1 MKKSISMLLAASMV
15 GSMLAGCGGAAST
28 STAESTASST
38 EAASTASEA
47 ASGTTSDEPVT
58 LKLSTWDNTSNT
70 TVSDT
75 VAAFEA
81 EHPNINVEIIDI
93 PSADYT
99 TKLSV
104 MLNGGSDLDVFYV
117 KDSDTTKSLVDKG
130 QLADLTDRIA
140 ADGVDLAAY
149 NGLAENFAF
158 DGKQYALP
166 ARTDFYVMYY
176 NKDVFDAAGV
186 EYPSNDWTWTDFEE
200 TAKKLTS
207 GDGANKTYGAFIHT
221 WQACVENWGVQDGKH
236 TIMDYDTGYDFFKPY
251 YDMAIRMQDDGTI
264 QDYGTLK
271 TGNIHYSGPFAQ
283 GTVGMMPM
291 GTWFMATMIQKVKDG
306 ESNVNWGVATLPHPD
321 GVEAGYTVGST
332 TPIAINAAS
341 DKQDAAW
348 ELVKF
353 ITGEEGAACYAKTG
367 AIPGRADSAAI
378 AEIAKMDGMPEG
390 VADALAVKNISLDR
404 PITDKVGEINQM
416 LGEEHSLIMLGELSV
431 DDGLAEMAER
441 AAEIMG

>member
-15 GSMLAGCGGAAST
+15 GTMLAGCGAPASSASTAAPTDAAS
-28 STAESTASST
+28 STT
-38 EAASTASEA
+38 EAASA
-47 ASGTTSDEPVT
+47 ADTSGEPVT
-58 LKLSTWDNTSNT
+58 LKLATWDNTSNT

-75 VAAFEA
+75 VAAFETA
-81 EHPNINVEIIDI
+81 NPNIKVEIIDI

-104 MLNGGSDLDVFYV
+104 MLNGGSDLDAFYI
-117 KDSDTTKSLVDKG
+117 KDGDTAKSLVEKG
-130 QLADLTDRIA
+130 QLADMSDYIS
-140 ADGVDLAAY
+140 ADGVNLADY
-149 NGLAENFAF
+149 NGLAENFSF

-176 NKDVFDAAGV
+176 NKDIFDAAGV
-186 EYPSNDWTWTDFEE
+186 EYPSNDWTWEEFEE

-207 GDGANKTYGAFIHT
+207 GEGANKTYGAFFHT
-221 WQACVENWGVQDGKH
+221 WQACVENWGVQDGKN
-236 TIMDYDTGYDFFKPY
+236 TIMDYENGYDFFKPY
-251 YDMAIRMQDDGTI
+251 YDMVIRMQDEGTV

-283 GTVGMMPM
+283 GTVAMMPM
-291 GTWFMATMIQKVKDG
+291 GTWFMATMIQKVNDG
-306 ESNVNWGVATLPHPD
+306 ESTVNWGIAALPHAD
-321 GVEAGYTVGST
+321 GVEAGYTVGSM

-341 DKQDAAW
+341 EKQDAAW

-367 AIPGRADSAAI
+367 AIPGRSNADAI

-390 VADALAVKNISLDR
+390 AAEALTVKNIALDR
-404 PITDKVGEINQM
+404 PITDKVSEINQM

-441 AAEIMG
+441 AAEILG

>member
-15 GSMLAGCGGAAST
+15 STMLAGCGAA
-28 STAESTASST
+28 ASST
-38 EAASTASEA
+38 PSAVSSSGEAAPSA
-47 ASGTTSDEPVT
+47 AAAESVT
-58 LKLSTWDNTSNT
+58 LKLATWDNTSNNVVT
-70 TVSDT
+70 DA

-81 EHPNINVEIIDI
+81 ANPNIKVEIIDI

-104 MLNGGSDLDVFYV
+104 MLNGGSDVDAFYI
-117 KDSDTTKSLVDKG
+117 KDGDTAKSLVEKG
-130 QLADLTDRIA
+130 QLADMSSYIA
-140 ADGVDLAAY
+140 ADGVNLADY
-149 NGLAENFAF
+149 NGLAENFSF

-176 NKDVFDAAGV
+176 NKDLFDAANV
-186 EYPSNDWTWTDFEE
+186 AYPTNDWTWTDFEE

-207 GDGANKTYGAFIHT
+207 GEGANKIYGAAFHT
-221 WQACVENWGVQDGKH
+221 WQACIQNWGVQDGKH

-251 YDMAIRMQDDGTI
+251 YEMVLRMQDEGTV

-283 GTVGMMPM
+283 GTVGMLPM
-291 GTWFMATMIQKVKDG
+291 GSWFISTMIQKVKDG
-306 ESNVNWGVATLPHPD
+306 ESNVNWGIATLPHAE
-321 GVEAGYTVGST
+321 GVEAGYTVGSM
-332 TPIAINAAS
+332 TPLAINAAS

-353 ITGEEGAACYAKTG
+353 ITGEEGAASYAKNG
-367 AIPGRADSAAI
+367 AIPGRSNAEAI
-378 AEIAKMDGMPEG
+378 AEIAEMEGMP
-390 VADALAVKNISLDR
+390 ADAAEALTVKNISLDR
-404 PITDKVGEINQM
+404 PITDKVGEVNQM

-431 DDGLAEMAER
+431 DEGLAEMAER
-441 AAEIMG
+441 AAEIVG

>member
-15 GSMLAGCGGAAST
+15 GTMLAGCGAPASSASTAAPTDAAS
-28 STAESTASST
+28 STT
-38 EAASTASEA
+38 EAASA
-47 ASGTTSDEPVT
+47 ADTSSEPVT
-58 LKLSTWDNTSNT
+58 LKLATWDNTSNT

-81 EHPNINVEIIDI
+81 ANPNIKVEIIDI

-104 MLNGGSDLDVFYV
+104 MLNGGSDVDAFYI
-117 KDSDTTKSLVDKG
+117 KDGDTAKSLVEKG
-130 QLADLTDRIA
+130 QLADMSDYIS
-140 ADGVDLAAY
+140 ADGVNLADY
-149 NGLAENFAF
+149 NGLAENFTF

-176 NKDVFDAAGV
+176 NKDIFDAAGV
-186 EYPSNDWTWTDFEE
+186 EYPSNDWTWEEFEE

-207 GDGANKTYGAFIHT
+207 GEGANKTYGAFFHT
-221 WQACVENWGVQDGKH
+221 WQACVENWGVQDGKN
-236 TIMDYDTGYDFFKPY
+236 TIMDYENGYDFFKPY
-251 YDMAIRMQDDGTI
+251 YDMVIRMQDEGTV

-283 GTVGMMPM
+283 GTVAMMPM
-291 GTWFMATMIQKVKDG
+291 GTWFMATMIQKVNDG
-306 ESNVNWGVATLPHPD
+306 ESTVNWGIAALPHAD
-321 GVEAGYTVGST
+321 GVEAGYTVGSM

-341 DKQDAAW
+341 EKQDAAW

-367 AIPGRADSAAI
+367 AIPGRSNADAI

-390 VADALAVKNISLDR
+390 AAEALTVKNIALDR
-404 PITDKVGEINQM
+404 PITDKVSEINQM

-441 AAEIMG
+441 AAEILG

>member
-1 MKKSISMLLAASMV
+1 MKRSISMLLAASMV
-15 GSMLAGCGGAAST
+15 GTMLAGCGASAPSSSAAASSEAST
-28 STAESTASST
+28 STAAAPES
-38 EAASTASEA
+38 
-47 ASGTTSDEPVT
+47 VT
-58 LKLSTWDNTSNT
+58 LKLATWDNTSNNVVT
-70 TVSDT
+70 DA

-81 EHPNINVEIIDI
+81 ANPNIKVEIIDI

-104 MLNGGSDLDVFYV
+104 MLNGGSDVDAFYI
-117 KDSDTTKSLVDKG
+117 KDGDTAKSLVEKG
-130 QLADLTDRIA
+130 QLADLSSYITTDGI
-140 ADGVDLAAY
+140 DLAAY
-149 NGLAENFAF
+149 NGLAENFSF

-176 NKDVFDAAGV
+176 NKDIFDAAGV
-186 EYPSNDWTWTDFEE
+186 AYPTNDWTWDEFEE

-207 GDGANKTYGAFIHT
+207 GEGANKIYGAAFHT
-221 WQACVENWGVQDGKH
+221 WQACIQNWGVQDGKH

-251 YDMAIRMQDDGTI
+251 YEMALRMQDEGTV

-291 GTWFMATMIQKVKDG
+291 GTWFMSVMIQKVKDG
-306 ESNVNWGVATLPHPD
+306 ESNVNWGIATLPHAE
-321 GVEAGYTVGST
+321 GVEAGYTVGSM
-332 TPIAINAAS
+332 TPLAINAAS

-353 ITGEEGAACYAKTG
+353 ITGEEGAASYAKNG
-367 AIPGRADSAAI
+367 AIPGRSDADAI
-378 AEIAKMDGMPEG
+378 AEIAKMEGMP
-390 VADALAVKNISLDR
+390 ADAAEALTVKNISLDR
-404 PITDKVGEINQM
+404 PITDKVGEVNQM

-431 DDGLAEMAER
+431 DEGLAEMAER
-441 AAEIMG
+441 AAEIVG

>member
-15 GSMLAGCGGAAST
+15 STMLAGCGAA
-28 STAESTASST
+28 ASST
-38 EAASTASEA
+38 PSAVSSSGEAAPSA
-47 ASGTTSDEPVT
+47 AAAESVT
-58 LKLSTWDNTSNT
+58 LKLATWDNTSNNVVT
-70 TVSDT
+70 DA

-81 EHPNINVEIIDI
+81 ANPNIKVEIIDI

-104 MLNGGSDLDVFYV
+104 MLNGGSDVDAFYI
-117 KDSDTTKSLVDKG
+117 KDGDTAKSLVEKG
-130 QLADLTDRIA
+130 QLADMSSYIA
-140 ADGVDLAAY
+140 ADGVNLADY
-149 NGLAENFAF
+149 NGLAENFSF

-176 NKDVFDAAGV
+176 NKDLFDAANV
-186 EYPSNDWTWTDFEE
+186 AYPTNDWTWTDFEE

-207 GDGANKTYGAFIHT
+207 GEGANKIYGAAFHT
-221 WQACVENWGVQDGKH
+221 WQACIQNWGVQDGKH

-251 YDMAIRMQDDGTI
+251 YEMVLRMQDEGTV

-283 GTVGMMPM
+283 GTVGMLPM
-291 GTWFMATMIQKVKDG
+291 GSWFIATMIQKVKDG
-306 ESNVNWGVATLPHPD
+306 ESNVNWGIATLPHAE
-321 GVEAGYTVGST
+321 GVEAGYTVGSM
-332 TPIAINAAS
+332 TPLAINAAS

-353 ITGEEGAACYAKTG
+353 ITGEEGAASYAKNG
-367 AIPGRADSAAI
+367 AIPGRSNAEAI
-378 AEIAKMDGMPEG
+378 AEIAEMEGMP
-390 VADALAVKNISLDR
+390 ADAAEALTVKNISLDR
-404 PITDKVGEINQM
+404 PITDKVGEVNQM

-431 DDGLAEMAER
+431 DEGLAEMAER
-441 AAEIMG
+441 AAEIVG

>member
-15 GSMLAGCGGAAST
+15 GTLLAGCGASAPSSSAAASSEAST
-28 STAESTASST
+28 STAAAPES
-38 EAASTASEA
+38 
-47 ASGTTSDEPVT
+47 VT
-58 LKLSTWDNTSNT
+58 LKLATWDNTSNNVVT
-70 TVSDT
+70 DA

-81 EHPNINVEIIDI
+81 ANPNIKVEIIDI

-104 MLNGGSDLDVFYV
+104 MLNGGSDVDAFYI
-117 KDSDTTKSLVDKG
+117 KDGDTAKSLVEKG
-130 QLADLTDRIA
+130 QLADLSSYITTDGI
-140 ADGVDLAAY
+140 DLAAY
-149 NGLAENFAF
+149 NGLAENFSF

-176 NKDVFDAAGV
+176 NKDIFDAAGV
-186 EYPSNDWTWTDFEE
+186 AYPTNDWTWDEFEE

-207 GDGANKTYGAFIHT
+207 GEGANKIYGAAFHT
-221 WQACVENWGVQDGKH
+221 WQACIQNWGVQDGKH

-251 YDMAIRMQDDGTI
+251 YEMALCMQDEGTV

-283 GTVGMMPM
+283 GTVGMMPL
-291 GTWFMATMIQKVKDG
+291 GTWFMSVMIQKVKDG
-306 ESNVNWGVATLPHPD
+306 ESNVNWGIATLPHAE
-321 GVEAGYTVGST
+321 GVEAGYTVGSM
-332 TPIAINAAS
+332 TPLAINAAS

-353 ITGEEGAACYAKTG
+353 ITGEEGAASYAKNG
-367 AIPGRADSAAI
+367 AIPGRSNADAI
-378 AEIAKMDGMPEG
+378 AEIAEMEGMP
-390 VADALAVKNISLDR
+390 ADAAEALTVKNISLDR
-404 PITDKVGEINQM
+404 PITDKVGEVNQM

-431 DDGLAEMAER
+431 DEGLAEMAER
-441 AAEIMG
+441 AAEIVG